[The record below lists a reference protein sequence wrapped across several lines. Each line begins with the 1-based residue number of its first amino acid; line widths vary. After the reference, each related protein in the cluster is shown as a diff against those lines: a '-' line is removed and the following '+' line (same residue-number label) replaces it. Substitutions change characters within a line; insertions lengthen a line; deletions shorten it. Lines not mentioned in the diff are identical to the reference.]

1 MKKYLPRIADEV
13 LSFKLRNKG
22 AVLVEGAK
30 WCGKSTTCKQHAE
43 LIILMQDTETR
54 DQNIALAYTSASTL
68 LAKQPP
74 LLIAEWKEAPILWD
88 AVRNEVDKRDSFG
101 QFILTGSV
109 SPLDK
114 EAKEEIHHSGI
125 GRITSMTMKTMSL
138 FESEDSNGS
147 VSLKDLFEGKI
158 IASTSDKTF
167 QDYAYSL
174 MSGRMADSHRRR
186 KRCDTR
192 TGI

>member
-13 LSFKLRNKG
+13 LSFKLRTKG

-74 LLIAEWKEAPILWD
+74 LLIDEWQEAPILWD

-114 EAKEEIHHSGI
+114 EAKEEIHHLGI

-147 VSLKDLFEGKI
+147 VSLKDLF
-158 IASTSDKTF
+158 
-167 QDYAYSL
+167 
-174 MSGRMADSHRRR
+174 
-186 KRCDTR
+186 
-192 TGI
+192 

>member
-74 LLIAEWKEAPILWD
+74 LLIAEWKEAC
-88 AVRNEVDKRDSFG
+88 ASVYDKYGD
-101 QFILTGSV
+101 
-109 SPLDK
+109 
-114 EAKEEIHHSGI
+114 EYAE
-125 GRITSMTMKTMSL
+125 
-138 FESEDSNGS
+138 
-147 VSLKDLFEGKI
+147 I
-158 IASTSDKTF
+158 IAQID
-167 QDYAYSL
+167 AA
-174 MSGRMADSHRRR
+174 R
-186 KRCDTR
+186 
-192 TGI
+192 

>member
-13 LSFKLRNKG
+13 LSFKLRTKG

-54 DQNIALAYTSASTL
+54 DQNITLAYTSASTL

-74 LLIAEWKEAPILWD
+74 LLIAEWQEAPILWD

-109 SPLDK
+109 SPLGQRP
-114 EAKEEIHHSGI
+114 SGQ
-125 GRITSMTMKTMSL
+125 
-138 FESEDSNGS
+138 
-147 VSLKDLFEGKI
+147 
-158 IASTSDKTF
+158 A
-167 QDYAYSL
+167 
-174 MSGRMADSHRRR
+174 
-186 KRCDTR
+186 
-192 TGI
+192 